1 MSSDVFKTVMQLVR
15 ILIET
20 SRDKDEALK
29 RFDQLEII
37 KDIDKG
43 EGEDD

>member
-1 MSSDVFKTVMQLVR
+1 MTREEFKTVMQLVR
-15 ILIET
+15 ILIVT
-20 SRDKDEALK
+20 SSDKEEALK

-43 EGEDD
+43 ESEDD

>member
-20 SRDKDEALK
+20 SSDKDEALK